1 MLMCVEYSAEI
12 YSTEPGA
19 IWIIV
24 QKVYINPL
32 GLHMSWLGWTD
43 TRSCTATFLPDLH
56 KVLAVPHWPPNN
68 SKNMIGR
75 VRRGPMRLAAAQL
88 ATFGMSARQ
97 ACPEDTILSLTE
109 SIIHCGTGCP
119 KSAAMPLEGP
129 TFCNTCDARMLFG
142 PTAGRTTDV

>member
-1 MLMCVEYSAEI
+1 MCVEHSAEI

-19 IWIIV
+19 IWTII

-43 TRSCTATFLPDLH
+43 KRSCTATFLPLSN
-56 KVLAVPHWPPNN
+56 KVLAVPQRPPNN

-75 VRRGPMRLAAAQL
+75 VRGPMRFFAAQL

-97 ACPEDTILSLTE
+97 ACPEDTNLSLTE
-109 SIIHCGTGCP
+109 SIIHCGTGCH

-129 TFCNTCDARMLFG
+129 TFCKTCDARLIFG
-142 PTAGRTTDV
+142 PTAGHTTDV